1 MKGYSVPQVTVR
13 KKGYSLPQVTV
24 MKFESKDIILT
35 STTNIYTSTPDFQD
49 DFLGEGGEE

>member
-13 KKGYSLPQVTV
+13 EFG
-24 MKFESKDIILT
+24 SKDIILN
-35 STTNIYTSTPDFQD
+35 SITNILTSTPDCQD